1 MNREYF
7 DQIERFLDG
16 EISRTDLEALFP
28 DVATVQLETDIATNR
43 NMRTAIEAAGLRDQL
58 IEILPKTV
66 AETTAETTKIRR
78 LIPWK
83 QGLAIAASILVLAI
97 VYFAWPTNESGG
109 LYAEFEYID
118 PGLPVLMSQSDD
130 HALYDALSYYSEE
143 DYETTIEKL
152 TGLQA
157 QGISNDT
164 ITFYLGASYLYQ
176 RQAGSA
182 AETLSRLANDG
193 SPFQN
198 QAEWLLVLT
207 ALQQEDYDQAQAF
220 LTKVLQNNTH
230 PFHNNAQRLQTEL
243 KRHRD

>member
-28 DVATVQLETDIATNR
+28 NVTPVQLEADIATNR

-58 IEILPKTV
+58 TEILPSAAT
-66 AETTAETTKIRR
+66 ETAKIRR
-78 LIPWK
+78 LFPWK
-83 QGLAIAASILVLAI
+83 QSLAIAASILVLAI
-97 VYFAWPTNESGG
+97 VYFAWPTTEAGG
-109 LYAEFEYID
+109 LYAKYEYID

-143 DYETTIEKL
+143 DYETAIVKL

-157 QGISNDT
+157 QGVSNDT
-164 ITFYLGASYLYQ
+164 LTFYLGASYLYQ
-176 RQAGSA
+176 KQAGSA
-182 AETLSRLANDG
+182 AATLSELADTSG
-193 SPFQN
+193 PFQN

-207 ALQQEDYDQAQAF
+207 ALQQEDFDQAQAY
-220 LTKVLQNNTH
+220 LMKVLQSETH
-230 PFHNNAQRLQTEL
+230 PFYNNAQRLLTEL
-243 KRHRD
+243 KDQ

>member
-16 EISRTDLEALFP
+16 EISRTDLETLFP
-28 DVATVQLETDIATNR
+28 NVAPVQLEADIAANK

-58 IEILPKTV
+58 TEILPKAA
-66 AETTAETTKIRR
+66 AETTTKTTKIRR

-83 QGLAIAASILVLAI
+83 QGLAIAASFLLLALVYL
-97 VYFAWPTNESGG
+97 AWPTSEAGS
-109 LYAEFEYID
+109 LYAKYEYID

-130 HALYDALSYYSEE
+130 HALYDALSYYSEA
-143 DYETTIEKL
+143 DYKTAIIKFS
-152 TGLQA
+152 GLQA

-176 RQAGSA
+176 KRAEYA
-182 AETLSRLANDG
+182 AETLIQLTEDSG
-193 SPFQN
+193 PFQD

-207 ALQQEDYDQAQAF
+207 ALQQEDFDQVQI
-220 LTKVLQNNTH
+220 LLRKVLQNTAH
-230 PFHNNAQRLQTEL
+230 PFYNNAQRLQIEF
-243 KRHRD
+243 KR